1 MALLCSHIRAIK
13 SRDSQLSWLELK
25 SCSVG
30 KKRMPIEEKG
40 LLGGQRL
47 NQVLTMSSSSAF
59 NQSNWSVS
67 GYVDGIIG
75 KNANLL
81 WNHGNLVAYM
91 QRKKLTNNK
100 RQPIFF
106 FLRCRGPLCQPNFP
120 LFFFLSLSFY
130 SNLLFLFFHHDSLSQ
145 HGKVCHVFTL
155 RLLLII
161 FIEKQP
167 FSVPFIWYQYVW
179 FPFFPFIFCFVL
191 VDFTNKLKR
200 VVGRQQHQLQ
210 WQGTVTAIVS
220 NI

>member
-30 KKRMPIEEKG
+30 KKRMSIEEKG

-59 NQSNWSVS
+59 NQSNCSVS

-91 QRKKLTNNK
+91 QREKLTNNK

-120 LFFFLSLSFY
+120 LFFFSSFI
-130 SNLLFLFFHHDSLSQ
+130 LL
-145 HGKVCHVFTL
+145 K
-155 RLLLII
+155 
-161 FIEKQP
+161 P
-167 FSVPFIWYQYVW
+167 P
-179 FPFFPFIFCFVL
+179 FPFF
-191 VDFTNKLKR
+191 FTTILY
-200 VVGRQQHQLQ
+200 HS
-210 WQGTVTAIVS
+210 TVRSATFSLYVCY
-220 NI
+220 